1 MPRWVQI
8 DQAQATL
15 NSLNNTEAGPFN
27 DPATVKVLA
36 RGDVRKEG
44 KVVAPRGLAAIKT
57 IDADFG
63 LEPNATDHDR
73 RLKLAQWITHSDNP
87 LFPRVIA
94 NRVWQYHFGS
104 GIVTTP
110 NDFGFNGGEPTH
122 PELDWLATDLQANG
136 WSLKHTPANRVL
148 RNLSAVIEMNRKHA
162 QVDSDNRDLWRW
174 SPTSLEGEVA

>member
-1 MPRWVQI
+1 MRSQI

-15 NSLNNTEAGPFN
+15 NSLNNTRVWTVQSIPA
-27 DPATVKVLA
+27 ATVKVLA

-44 KVVAPRGLAAIKT
+44 KVVAPRGLTAIKT

-94 NRVWQYHFGS
+94 NRIWHYHFGS

-122 PELDWLATDLQANG
+122 PELLDWLATDLQANG
-136 WSLKHTPANRVL
+136 
-148 RNLSAVIEMNRKHA
+148 
-162 QVDSDNRDLWRW
+162 
-174 SPTSLEGEVA
+174 